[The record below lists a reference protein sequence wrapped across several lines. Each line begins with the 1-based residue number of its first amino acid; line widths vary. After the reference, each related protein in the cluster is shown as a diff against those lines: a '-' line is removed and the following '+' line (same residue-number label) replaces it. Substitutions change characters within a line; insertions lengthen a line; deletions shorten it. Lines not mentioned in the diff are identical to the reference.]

1 MVYKMGRFGKFL
13 ACPNFP
19 ACHHTLALLK
29 YIDVPCPD
37 CGGRLL
43 ERMSRKGRK
52 FYGCE
57 HYPECQFVSWEQP
70 VAEKCPQC
78 GSRMVKKRGRKGEVW
93 HVCVNET
100 CRHRVEA
107 ENGGDGETNE

>member
-1 MVYKMGRFGKFL
+1 M
-13 ACPNFP
+13 
-19 ACHHTLALLK
+19 ALLK

-57 HYPECQFVSWEQP
+57 HYPDCQFVSWEQP
-70 VAEKCPQC
+70 VAEKCPDC
-78 GSRMVKKRGRKGEVW
+78 GGRMVKKRGRKGEVW
-93 HVCVNET
+93 HVCVNEQ
-100 CRHRVEA
+100 CRRRVEA
-107 ENGGDGETNE
+107 ENGTDGENNE